1 MINLKDII
9 GINQEIGETG
19 DLQNKS
25 SLEFSI
31 QLISRQRKSWLY
43 ELSYLIRSLLVDH
56 SFVDGNKRTSFALI
70 LFYLDEKGIDY
81 DKKRIIDVV
90 YTIARKNVKDIN
102 AIARLIKNGYGKV
115 KADN

>member
-1 MINLKDII
+1 
-9 GINQEIGETG
+9 
-19 DLQNKS
+19 
-25 SLEFSI
+25 
-31 QLISRQRKSWLY
+31 
-43 ELSYLIRSLLVDH
+43 
-56 SFVDGNKRTSFALI
+56 
-70 LFYLDEKGIDY
+70 LDEKGIDY